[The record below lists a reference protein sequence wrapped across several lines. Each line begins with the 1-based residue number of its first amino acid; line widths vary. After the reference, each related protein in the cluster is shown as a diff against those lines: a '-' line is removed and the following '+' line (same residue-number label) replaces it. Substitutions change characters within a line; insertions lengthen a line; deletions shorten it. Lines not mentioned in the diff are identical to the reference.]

1 LAGRLEIL
9 KGNKMTVVIYM
20 GPRFVQEWEKD
31 FTKEERENLHAAF
44 TEAEKLARETN
55 GPAMHFDL
63 PGSKV
68 PVEHRHAAA
77 KLVIN
82 RLREHSYVE
91 DFLLAEGHIDQ
102 DFYDK
107 ARGDPASVEAKHT
120 REYRLRWMRALSEEF
135 KN

>member
-1 LAGRLEIL
+1 
-9 KGNKMTVVIYM
+9 MTVVIYI

-55 GPAMHFDL
+55 GPAMYFDL

-68 PVEHRHAAA
+68 PVEHRLAAA

-82 RLREHSYVE
+82 RLKKHSYVE

-107 ARGDPASVEAKHT
+107 ARRDPASEEAKQT
-120 REYRLRWMRALSEEF
+120 RGTDSAGCTP
-135 KN
+135 